1 MTKSTLTLAG
11 EALAAAREALPRYA
25 SRYSR
30 KDFTL
35 HQLFAVLVV
44 RRFLRTDYRGVV
56 RTLQEWP
63 QLRRRLGLSRV
74 PDHTTLWHAERK
86 LMKKGISIDCS
97 PRASAEP
104 VGSG

>member
-11 EALAAAREALPRYA
+11 EALAAARAALPRYA

-35 HQLFAVLVV
+35 HQLFAILVV

-56 RTLQEWP
+56 QALNEWP

-74 PDHTTLWHAERK
+74 PDHTTLWHAEQK
-86 LMKKGISIDCS
+86 LMKKGISIGYS
-97 PRASAEP
+97 PGAS
-104 VGSG
+104 SGPAASG